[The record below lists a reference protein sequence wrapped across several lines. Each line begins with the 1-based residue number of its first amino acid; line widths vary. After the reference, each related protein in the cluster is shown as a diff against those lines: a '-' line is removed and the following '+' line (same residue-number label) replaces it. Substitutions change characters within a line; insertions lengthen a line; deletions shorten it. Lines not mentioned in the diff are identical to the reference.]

1 MTLLSF
7 LFLLFVAGMCGA
19 IAQSIVGYTHAGCL
33 GSIALGFIG
42 ALLGVFI
49 SRGLGL
55 PEVFSMEIGGTHF
68 PVVWSIVGA
77 SLFVALLSLLT
88 RRRRYYREV

>member
-7 LFLLFVAGMCGA
+7 VFLLFVAGVCGA

-49 SRGLGL
+49 ARGLGL
-55 PEVFSMEIGGTHF
+55 PEVFAMEIGGTSF
-68 PVVWSIVGA
+68 PVVWSIAGA
-77 SLFVALLSLLT
+77 SLFVAILGLFT
-88 RRRRYYREV
+88 RRRYYRAV